1 MLIKESFNIKNG
13 NFKKKDG
20 TITKIAYIDPTTS
33 TNTYPY
39 KDIIKNQFNGFWL
52 SNLKTWGW
60 FLGQNPEKV
69 YRDKIKPCLEWLD
82 SQINDKRNI
91 IELIDKLI
99 SEVSNG
105 NIDNSIVDANSIKEK
120 LKQFKQDLIN
130 AVSSEEFKRLILPV
144 INFKRAQGHRFSFG
158 NSILII
164 LQDPK
169 ATLVKSKRNWLKF
182 NREVNDN
189 APAIWLWIP
198 TNFQPLSKQEKDTI
212 INRYLVKNKVKTI
225 KDLHPGEQERLQVEL
240 TGTHP
245 KSWELGPYFYD
256 IRFTTQI
263 PDTEDMVGSNKIN
276 IEWFDDKGDE
286 TNEIKQYYNALLS
299 LIQDKNIK
307 IDYIDDLDGAR
318 GVSMSGKI
326 GLLKNQK
333 INIGQLNTLIHEFAH
348 EILHQKYLKNANDEF
363 SAYFV
368 GTDEGRGKVEQQAEL
383 CAWIVL
389 KMFGYDMKTNINYV
403 GIWGLDENNAADVF
417 DSVAKVAEI
426 IYDGINSRL
435 NVIKENIKLKESIT
449 GRDVAQ
455 MIGMVDLY
463 DKSKKQ
469 SNIKNIV
476 ESITKKI
483 LYEKH
488 GRRND
493 FN

>member
-20 TITKIAYIDPTTS
+20 TLTKIAYIDPTTS

-212 INRYLVKNKVKTI
+212 INRYLVNNKVKTI

-348 EILHQKYLKNANDEF
+348 EILHQKYLKNSNDEF

>member
-1 MLIKESFNIKNG
+1 
-13 NFKKKDG
+13 
-20 TITKIAYIDPTTS
+20 
-33 TNTYPY
+33 
-39 KDIIKNQFNGFWL
+39 
-52 SNLKTWGW
+52 
-60 FLGQNPEKV
+60 
-69 YRDKIKPCLEWLD
+69 
-82 SQINDKRNI
+82 
-91 IELIDKLI
+91 
-99 SEVSNG
+99 
-105 NIDNSIVDANSIKEK
+105 
-120 LKQFKQDLIN
+120 
-130 AVSSEEFKRLILPV
+130 
-144 INFKRAQGHRFSFG
+144 
-158 NSILII
+158 
-164 LQDPK
+164 
-169 ATLVKSKRNWLKF
+169 
-182 NREVNDN
+182 
-189 APAIWLWIP
+189 
-198 TNFQPLSKQEKDTI
+198 
-212 INRYLVKNKVKTI
+212 
-225 KDLHPGEQERLQVEL
+225 
-240 TGTHP
+240 
-245 KSWELGPYFYD
+245 
-256 IRFTTQI
+256 
-263 PDTEDMVGSNKIN
+263 
-276 IEWFDDKGDE
+276 
-286 TNEIKQYYNALLS
+286 
-299 LIQDKNIK
+299 
-307 IDYIDDLDGAR
+307 
-318 GVSMSGKI
+318 MSGKI